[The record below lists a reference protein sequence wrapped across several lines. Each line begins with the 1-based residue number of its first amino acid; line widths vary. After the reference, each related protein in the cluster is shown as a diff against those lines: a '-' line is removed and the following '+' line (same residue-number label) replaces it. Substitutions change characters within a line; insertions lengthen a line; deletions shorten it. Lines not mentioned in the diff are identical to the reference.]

1 MVTRVLLADD
11 HPVVLAGIRSLIL
24 SDPEFEVVG
33 EATDGEAAVRL
44 AGAQHPDIAILDV
57 SIPGLAG
64 FDLVT
69 RMVAEHPRMRVLMLT
84 VQEDRSYVVRLLQA
98 GARGYL
104 LKRSAGDELLRAI
117 RAIIGGGIYVDP
129 AIASKLV
136 GQSLSA
142 GSGSRAD
149 LSEREL
155 EVIRFVSQGLS
166 NKEIATRLE
175 LSIKSV
181 ETYRARAAEKIGAKS
196 RAEIVRFGVGQGWLK
211 EL

>member
-1 MVTRVLLADD
+1 VVTRVLLADD

>member
-1 MVTRVLLADD
+1 MFSASSRLRV
-11 HPVVLAGIRSLIL
+11 PRRSFFA
-24 SDPEFEVVG
+24 SN
-33 EATDGEAAVRL
+33 R
-44 AGAQHPDIAILDV
+44 H
-57 SIPGLAG
+57 
-64 FDLVT
+64 
-69 RMVAEHPRMRVLMLT
+69 
-84 VQEDRSYVVRLLQA
+84 DR
-98 GARGYL
+98 
-104 LKRSAGDELLRAI
+104 
-117 RAIIGGGIYVDP
+117 
-129 AIASKLV
+129 
-136 GQSLSA
+136 A